1 MATVKNLSLPSFLRK
16 LGEALS
22 AECPMN
28 DCQVYRNVYGMHK
41 KMVEDYNRISEMPG
55 ISDSTLLAIRKDITR
70 YHKEL
75 LEMYWKNYAIECY
88 KAEHTG
94 L

>member
-16 LGEALS
+16 LGDALTI
-22 AECPMN
+22 ECPMN
-28 DCQVYRNVYGMHK
+28 DCQVYRNVYRMHTE
-41 KMVEDYNRISEMPG
+41 MVEDYKRISEMPG
-55 ISDSTLLAIRKDITR
+55 ISDSTLLAIHKDITR
-70 YHKEL
+70 YQKEL
-75 LEMYWKNYAIECY
+75 LDMYWKNYAIECY

>member
-22 AECPMN
+22 GECPTN
-28 DCQVYRNVYGMHK
+28 DCQIYRNVYGMHK
-41 KMVEDYNRISEMPG
+41 RMVEDYKRISEMPG
-55 ISDSTLLAIRKDITR
+55 ISESTLLVIHKEIIR
-70 YHKEL
+70 YQKEL
-75 LEMYWKNYAIECY
+75 LDMYLKNYAIECY

>member
-1 MATVKNLSLPSFLRK
+1 MATAKNLSLPSFLRK

-28 DCQVYRNVYGMHK
+28 DCQVYRNVYGLHK
-41 KMVEDYNRISEMPG
+41 KMVDDYMRISEMPG

-70 YHKEL
+70 YQKEL
-75 LEMYWKNYAIECY
+75 LDMYWKNYAIECY
-88 KAEHTG
+88 KAEHTS